1 MHRDTVAHCAYFT
14 ETARNPVCGGGLLV
28 WWCWGTGYDR
38 LGVGGW
44 AAVRA
49 GLCMWGCEK
58 GWLCLHAWEPVGTDV
73 CG

>member
-14 ETARNPVCGGGLLV
+14 ETAQNPVCGGGLLV

-44 AAVRA
+44 VEPCACRAVYV
-49 GLCMWGCEK
+49 GL
-58 GWLCLHAWEPVGTDV
+58 
-73 CG
+73 